1 MEYQYQLKAIQTLN
15 VEKGGSYRGD
25 CLFCLNRNTLSVRN
39 ENGNLVWNC
48 FHSSCEAKGMSN
60 NGVTVDDLETFM
72 ESKALVAPS
81 GPTEF
86 NIPKEF
92 VTIYGNNKAR
102 QYVDKYELQNTDAR
116 LMYDVK
122 QNRIVFLIEDY
133 GKIVGAVGRGLADDI
148 IPKWYKY
155 NTCHLPFVVGTN
167 KYIGIVVEDCVSACK
182 VAMANLTGI
191 AIMGTSLKQEFISP
205 IASIVDRCFVCLD
218 KDATEKSF
226 KIKDALS
233 YHVPTYVEMI
243 DKDLKNYNVEE
254 LKKWSVDICKTLKP

>member
-15 VEKGGSYRGD
+15 VEKGGGYRGD

-39 ENGNLVWNC
+39 ENGKLVWNC

-60 NGVTVDDLETFM
+60 NSVTVDDLETFM
-72 ESKALVAPS
+72 ESKRVSYDFSRP
-81 GPTEF
+81 PF

-102 QYVDKYELQNTDAR
+102 DYISQYQLEDTEAR

-122 QNRIVFLIEDY
+122 QDRIVFLIEEN
-133 GKIVGAVGRGLADDI
+133 GEVVGAVGRALAEDI
-148 IPKWYKY
+148 VPKWYKY
-155 NTCHLPFVVGTN
+155 NSCHLPFVAGTN
-167 KYIGIVVEDCVSACK
+167 KYIGVVVEDCVSACK
-182 VAMANLTGI
+182 VALANLTGI
-191 AIMGTSLKQEFISP
+191 AIMGTSLKEEYVSP
-205 IASIVDRCFVCLD
+205 IASIIERCFVCLD

-226 KIKDALS
+226 KIKDTLS

-243 DKDLKNYNVEE
+243 DKDLKNYSVDE
-254 LKKWSVDICKTLKP
+254 LKEWSKKLCETL

>member
-60 NGVTVDDLETFM
+60 NSVTVDDLETFM

-102 QYVDKYELQNTDAR
+102 DYISQYQLEDTEAR

-122 QNRIVFLIEDY
+122 QDRIVFLIEEN
-133 GKIVGAVGRGLADDI
+133 GEVVGAVGRALAEDI
-148 IPKWYKY
+148 VPKWYKY
-155 NTCHLPFVVGTN
+155 NSCHLPFVAGTN
-167 KYIGIVVEDCVSACK
+167 KYIGVVVEDCVSACK
-182 VAMANLTGI
+182 VALANLTGI
-191 AIMGTSLKQEFISP
+191 AIMGTSLKEEYVSP
-205 IASIVDRCFVCLD
+205 IASIIERCFVCLD

-226 KIKDALS
+226 KIKDTLS

-243 DKDLKNYNVEE
+243 DKDLKNYSVDE
-254 LKKWSVDICKTLKP
+254 LKEWSKKLCETL